1 MSNQH
6 ATLQAAIE
14 VASELKD
21 AAQALSDSYLRL
33 PAAIEREHRA
43 IKDRDLA
50 AIERIGE
57 EKALIGDA
65 VEAAFHALQGGADRL
80 ARLGARLAE
89 DGEDEARRPVSL
101 SECVA
106 LLERVAK
113 ALAGAGLGAQVLR
126 HQVDGLAR
134 VVTGLSA
141 KVQGVKPMIEQNKA
155 NLQALLESYQ
165 LSYLFWQK
173 VAEEQ
178 SSSYN
183 KGGVQQAA
191 GRVSAFRSRA

>member
-1 MSNQH
+1 MTDQH

-21 AAQALSDSYLRL
+21 AAQALHDAYERL

-43 IKDRDLA
+43 IKERDLA
-50 AIERIGE
+50 AIEAIGE
-57 EKALIGDA
+57 DKAAIGES
-65 VEAAFHALQGGADRL
+65 VETAFLALQGGAERL
-80 ARLGARLAE
+80 HRLRARLGDDAPA
-89 DGEDEARRPVSL
+89 GQRPVTL
-101 SECVA
+101 TECVA
-106 LLERVAK
+106 AAEEVAR
-113 ALAGAGLGAQVLR
+113 ALAGSGLGAQVLR

-134 VVTGLSA
+134 VVKAIGA
-141 KVQGVKPMIEQNKA
+141 KIPDVKPLIERNKA

-165 LSYLFWQK
+165 LSYRFWQK

-183 KGGVQQAA
+183 AGGVQQAA
-191 GRVSAFRSRA
+191 GRASAFRSRA